1 MPRGVGSRASRRGV
15 GGHARSYW
23 SQQCL
28 TQKPP
33 QRGGL
38 AAFDPSIAADP
49 TAPRPGAS
57 ARDDVDPCV
66 AMHDGSHTPTANDG
80 VGLGWK
86 GKLYRIFWVVT
97 CHRTPNVET
106 RLAPI
111 RSLGIP
117 DRCIALIPTDVAS
130 RREATCAASPRRPE
144 GEAEK
149 SRTLAA
155 ASSEATARQRVA
167 RLPDKKSE

>member
-1 MPRGVGSRASRRGV
+1 EQSLNDGA
-15 GGHARSYW
+15 
-23 SQQCL
+23 
-28 TQKPP
+28 
-33 QRGGL
+33 L

-57 ARDDVDPCV
+57 ARDDVDPRM

-86 GKLYRIFWVVT
+86 GKLYRIFWVVA

-111 RSLGIP
+111 RSFGIP
-117 DRCIALIPTDVAS
+117 CRYTYYSIL
-130 RREATCAASPRRPE
+130 PRP
-144 GEAEK
+144 
-149 SRTLAA
+149 
-155 ASSEATARQRVA
+155 
-167 RLPDKKSE
+167 